1 MVNNF
6 DASSFGALSVG
17 QGRAV
22 TLRVRFIGRK

>member
-6 DASSFGALSVG
+6 DAPNFGAFSGG